1 MGRDSIQWEQPTTRK
16 DTRGGARPPDNAH
29 ISASPKNQNK
39 QRFLSHHPMKTHPF
53 LRRSWLSLTRAV
65 LATGVAV
72 VLGAPLVAVAA
83 QEPEPIPVA
92 NFTPYNDLPGF
103 IQTNL
108 SDELKAEIRSR
119 KLAVFVISATFPS
132 LKTCYVTMGL
142 THAAAEGQSPRWPSY
157 LVNASSVEAE
167 NWDENT
173 CASERV
179 KATLESMNGVPLVKL
194 LTDIERTRADGF
206 HLRKKARQDMV
217 RLTAN
222 DLDSANEE
230 KVFSILQ
237 RVELGKAIDYR
248 HAQTF
253 VVGRSAEYGDG
264 KVLCVAFAGLT
275 ARAPEG
281 RAPRVP
287 RSYESF
293 ARTQKGGSVQGC
305 YSDVVPQAVEALVNR
320 PWDAQGLLAQFDVT
334 REEGIPL
341 PNAKQARRVQ
351 TALLKAQDAR
361 PAKQQLVRT
370 TSVNRVTCS
379 NQCVN
384 GNCLRT
390 FPNGRKE
397 RWEAP
402 RVFNPMTQNWD
413 WDTQTNGCGG

>member
-1 MGRDSIQWEQPTTRK
+1 
-16 DTRGGARPPDNAH
+16 
-29 ISASPKNQNK
+29 
-39 QRFLSHHPMKTHPF
+39 MKSHPF
-53 LRRSWLSLTRAV
+53 LRTSWLSLTRVV
-65 LATGVAV
+65 LATGVAA

-119 KLAVFVISATFPS
+119 KLAVFVISTTFSS
-132 LKTCYVTMGL
+132 LKTCYVSMGL
-142 THAAAEGQSPRWPSY
+142 THAPAKGKSPRWPSY
-157 LVNASSVEAE
+157 MVNAYSVEPKE
-167 NWDENT
+167 WDENT
-173 CASERV
+173 CAPERLRAGLDV
-179 KATLESMNGVPLVKL
+179 LNTTPLVEL
-194 LTDIERTRADGF
+194 LKDIESTREDGET
-206 HLRKKARQDMV
+206 LRKKAQPGV
-217 RLTAN
+217 VSIFTK
-222 DLDSANEE
+222 DLSSANEE
-230 KVFSILQ
+230 KVFSVLHKSK
-237 RVELGKAIDYR
+237 VSKAIDHR
-248 HAQTF
+248 HVQTF
-253 VVGRSAEYGDG
+253 VVGRAEDLGNG
-264 KVLCVAFAGLT
+264 GVLCVAFAGLV

-281 RAPRVP
+281 RAPHVP

-293 ARTQKGGSVQGC
+293 ARTQKGGDAQGC
-305 YSDVVPQAVEALVNR
+305 YGVVVPQAVEALVNR

-341 PNAKQARRVQ
+341 PNAKQAQRVQ

-370 TSVNRVTCS
+370 TSVNRLTCS
-379 NQCVN
+379 NECAN

-397 RWEAP
+397 RWQAP